1 MTEETTPITI
11 SHIFVSSDKTEN
23 ECFQRMLFGTSKLY
37 SEDALAVKTGDFLFL
52 LNINSN
58 VLHGVFRAKS
68 DGRQDIVPEA
78 WKGKY
83 PYQVYVEQIGNR
95 QTLKKAKILL
105 KKLGVASHKSLDDSM
120 TKRLLTFFS
129 LTESEYL
136 KQLSNSK
143 AWGFLTPDDTHKK
156 NGKAKNSVIDQSGEE
171 KPKLESTTLWD
182 YPRQSYG
189 KTPKGNNKYAGV
201 TPAFIIWNMVQRY
214 TELGDLVLDPMCGS
228 GTTLDVCKEEGRKA
242 VCYDIAPPQYRPDVM
257 QNDARHIPLPDN
269 HVDMIFVDSPYG
281 DNIRYNEHPDNI
293 GLISSENDKFY
304 EELEKVMTEC
314 HRVLKPGKVIGWL
327 IGDQWVKKKF
337 TPVGFRVYH
346 SLSKNFE
353 TVDVICVVRRSQ
365 ASNTSF
371 WHNRAKRY
379 NFYLRGFKY
388 LFIMRKPSD
397 KPAEPEKRCVKWAYY
412 NRNKNNVKLS

>member
-1 MTEETTPITI
+1 MVEEIITTTT
-11 SHIFVSSDKTEN
+11 SHIFVSTDKTEP
-23 ECFQRMLFGTSKLY
+23 ECFKRMLFGTSKLY
-37 SEDALAVKTGDFLFL
+37 ADDALAVKTGNILFL
-52 LNINSN
+52 LNVNSN

-68 DGRQDIVPEA
+68 DGKQNIMPDA

-83 PYQVYVEQIGNR
+83 PYQVEIEQIGNL

-105 KKLGVASHKSLDDSM
+105 KKLGIESHRSLDDSM

-129 LTESEYL
+129 LTESDYL
-136 KQLSNSK
+136 KQLANSK

-156 NGKAKNSVIDQSGEE
+156 TWKAKNENNNQILEE
-171 KPKLESTTLWD
+171 KPRLESTTLWD

-201 TPAFIIWNMVQRY
+201 TPAFIIWNLVQRY

-242 VCYDIAPPQYRPDVM
+242 VCFDVAPPAYRSDVI

-281 DNIRYNEHPDNI
+281 DNIRYNDHPDNI

-304 EELEKVMTEC
+304 EELEKVMNEC
-314 HRVLKPGKVIGWL
+314 YRVLKPGKVIGWL

-337 TPVGFRVYH
+337 TPVGFRVYQ
-346 SLSKNFE
+346 SLCKNFE

-365 ASNTSF
+365 ASNTSI
-371 WHNRAKRY
+371 WHNRARRF
-379 NFYLRGFKY
+379 NFFLRGFKY
-388 LFIMRKPSD
+388 LFIMRKPSEIT
-397 KPAEPEKRCVKWAYY
+397 AEPKKRSVKWAYY
-412 NRNKNNVKLS
+412 ERDRNNINSS